1 MLSGRDGVSRT
12 SAETASSSSGSG
24 TTSSGESGLSEVR
37 QERDKSVFEAAMG
50 LNHFVLVAAWTS
62 IAALILVFVNEFT
75 NNAIP
80 TWGIFTVLLF
90 GHFVL
95 LLVVMRILRLVL
107 RSLLPKNDA
116 ERSTQKWHQANEK
129 RIPLIQYTVY
139 NVSWVFGVSF
149 LLVIVEVLALLYYEG
164 LVPIY
169 ACLLPIYLLSGL
181 ALINSML
188 CRSTSVMG
196 MLSWLAIFSQT
207 LLYNI
212 KEMTETSNLL
222 TWTQVL
228 LPALILVALWLVA
241 VLFIWLQYL
250 RGFYHLHQYQV
261 ECLVLYFFAG
271 SAFFLSAYGLLS
283 LLNGQEIFGAVPDMQ
298 FATGS
303 AIVGACAFFAGLSIA
318 IDNVVRA
325 AIDRMGGERPRTLV
339 RTASGGWDVDWNN
352 SHQNYLLTGD
362 IESAKFSHLVSSGER
377 GCGCCASLELVTRNT
392 LCGFGEGRD
401 TFNERNSDDEE
412 TTPLRA
418 PSRDNRDRDR
428 I

>member
-1 MLSGRDGVSRT
+1 
-12 SAETASSSSGSG
+12 
-24 TTSSGESGLSEVR
+24 
-37 QERDKSVFEAAMG
+37 MG
-50 LNHFVLVAAWTS
+50 
-62 IAALILVFVNEFT
+62 I
-75 NNAIP
+75 
-80 TWGIFTVLLF
+80 
-90 GHFVL
+90 
-95 LLVVMRILRLVL
+95 
-107 RSLLPKNDA
+107 
-116 ERSTQKWHQANEK
+116 
-129 RIPLIQYTVY
+129 
-139 NVSWVFGVSF
+139 
-149 LLVIVEVLALLYYEG
+149 
-164 LVPIY
+164 
-169 ACLLPIYLLSGL
+169 
-181 ALINSML
+181 
-188 CRSTSVMG
+188 
-196 MLSWLAIFSQT
+196 LSWLAIFSQT

-212 KEMTETSNLL
+212 KEMSETSDLL

-271 SAFFLSAYGLLS
+271 SAFFLSGYGLLS

-303 AIVGACAFFAGLSIA
+303 AIVGACAFFACLSIA
-318 IDNVVRA
+318 IDIVVRA

-418 PSRDNRDRDR
+418 ASRDNRDRDR